1 MTSQAS
7 EMMEAPKTDE
17 ERRAYAIKR
26 IKEKNDFRAHLI
38 VYLAVNTMLVVIW
51 FMVSGGGFFFW
62 PIIPI
67 LGWGVGLVMHGYS
80 VYRGNILSESE
91 IQREMKQ
98 LPG

>member
-1 MTSQAS
+1 MTTQTS
-7 EMMEAPKTDE
+7 EMTEAPKSEE

-26 IKEKNDFRAHLI
+26 IKEKNDFLTHLI
-38 VYLAVNTMLVVIW
+38 VYLVVNTMLVVIW

-80 VYRGNILSESE
+80 VYRGNIVTESE

-98 LPG
+98 LHG